1 MILEEMYEQLPG
13 LNLTVSMNEM
23 SRIKT
28 KSSGMC
34 NRHAEMLEQSGSVV
48 RICKMHASP
57 RRNAT
62 MWEVCVAVLNG
73 VSTLGSSSVNGRG
86 FALRRT
92 LF

>member
-1 MILEEMYEQLPG
+1 MILEEMYEQLPR
-13 LNLTVSMNEM
+13 LNLAVSMNEV

-28 KSSGMC
+28 KTPGMC
-34 NRHAEMLEQSGSVV
+34 NRHAVMLEQSGSVV

-57 RRNAT
+57 RRNTT

-73 VSTLGSSSVNGRG
+73 VSTLESSSINGRG
-86 FALRRT
+86 FALKRT